1 MELQTLIP
9 TLTLSRSQT
18 LTLTLTRWVFMELQT
33 LYQRLAITGMSLGLT
48 VAFVVLLLAT
58 RNLIVAALATLT
70 ITMCIMTVLGT
81 IQMMGWK
88 LGFSECLSIMI
99 LCGFA
104 VDYVVHLA
112 HAYMTSTAKPRLE
125 RTHDALKTLGVS
137 VFWGMLTSA
146 VSGAV
151 LASCTL
157 QFLAKFGTFFL
168 LTILWAYLWAVLFL
182 MPLLATIGP
191 EPLMPANRDGQSRQV
206 EPSERGPDA
215 AEQQDIEMAG
225 TDGQGTVPP
234 QYPDPPVVTGA
245 PLAKTGSVVPATR
258 TDGSSEL
265 AKDGSEAGVGEGAL

>member
-1 MELQTLIP
+1 M
-9 TLTLSRSQT
+9 
-18 LTLTLTRWVFMELQT
+18 
-33 LYQRLAITGMSLGLT
+33 
-48 VAFVVLLLAT
+48 LLLAT

-112 HAYMTSTAKPRLE
+112 HAYMASTAKPRLE

-157 QFLAKFGTFFL
+157 QFLAKFGTFFM

-191 EPLMPANRDGQSRQV
+191 EPLMPAHRDGV
-206 EPSERGPDA
+206 GAPSERVPDA
-215 AEQQDIEMAG
+215 AEQQDVEMAG
-225 TDGQGTVPP
+225 TDNQGTPP

-245 PLAKTGSVVPATR
+245 PLAKNGSVVPV
-258 TDGSSEL
+258 TDGTSEL
-265 AKDGSEAGVGEGAL
+265 AKEGSEAGVGEGVL

>member
-1 MELQTLIP
+1 
-9 TLTLSRSQT
+9 
-18 LTLTLTRWVFMELQT
+18 MELQT

-182 MPLLATIGP
+182 MPLLATT
-191 EPLMPANRDGQSRQV
+191 GQSPR
-206 EPSERGPDA
+206 RGRA
-215 AEQQDIEMAG
+215 IRA
-225 TDGQGTVPP
+225 
-234 QYPDPPVVTGA
+234 
-245 PLAKTGSVVPATR
+245 
-258 TDGSSEL
+258 
-265 AKDGSEAGVGEGAL
+265 